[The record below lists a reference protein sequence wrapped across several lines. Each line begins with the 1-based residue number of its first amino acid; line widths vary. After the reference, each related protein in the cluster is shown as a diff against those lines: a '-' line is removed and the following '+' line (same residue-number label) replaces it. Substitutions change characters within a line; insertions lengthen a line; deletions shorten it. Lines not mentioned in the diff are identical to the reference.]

1 MEPSVSQ
8 PRRTR
13 EPPGL
18 PASRRPPRAS
28 RTPQAASRT
37 RRASD
42 IVGCDRDP
50 APSGPARG
58 PTSRWHAGDGDGG
71 GVSMPG
77 PPQALARSRSDPP
90 PPPPPCPR
98 GDRRGAQAAGPW
110 MRHVS
115 ALVRLARPTRLSSSG
130 LGCGPA
136 SRRGASRR
144 PSAGS
149 RSTVEGRTEPG
160 RGRTEEPHVTAGPS
174 APRRRGEGA
183 RRGRALVLAAL
194 PQTRRAPP
202 ARAAPVPGLRGGDP
216 RCPPRA
222 TPGRLG
228 RPDAGRGCGPGP
240 AGPRARWSCSP
251 RPAARRPPRA
261 LPAQGSEATWEWA
274 GKSASHRRPRNCFA
288 PAFAADSVEGARY
301 VQRRRAKSVV
311 PTNGWCIPR
320 CLRRCLAHLRF
331 AERVGETRTG
341 GPSPAEKGIQVRR
354 NSAARRTGSSLP
366 RPTPE
371 APAPGRARPG
381 RCRTRARTSVLWG
394 GRPPCRCVGGGL
406 ATHRFGTARSPVSP
420 RLCESTRVLPARGSS
435 KAHQAS
441 SVGDAPSELPR

>member
-1 MEPSVSQ
+1 MC
-8 PRRTR
+8 PRSSGSPDRPAC
-13 EPPGL
+13 PPAGS
-18 PASRRPPRAS
+18 AADRRH
-28 RTPQAASRT
+28 AAEHP
-37 RRASD
+37 
-42 IVGCDRDP
+42 GDP
-50 APSGPARG
+50 LPARG
-58 PTSRWHAGDGDGG
+58 ARSRDGPNPDADGRRSPTSRRGRRLRDAAEK
-71 GVSMPG
+71 
-77 PPQALARSRSDPP
+77 ALAEVERWCS
-90 PPPPPCPR
+90 PPCLRPGGPR
-98 GDRRGAQAAGPW
+98 PRAPLR
-110 MRHVS
+110 
-115 ALVRLARPTRLSSSG
+115 
-130 LGCGPA
+130 CPA
-136 SRRGASRR
+136 C
-144 PSAGS
+144 
-149 RSTVEGRTEPG
+149 
-160 RGRTEEPHVTAGPS
+160 
-174 APRRRGEGA
+174 EGA
-183 RRGRALVLAAL
+183 TRGVRREQR
-194 PQTRRAPP
+194 
-202 ARAAPVPGLRGGDP
+202 
-216 RCPPRA
+216 
-222 TPGRLG
+222 PGRLG

-240 AGPRARWSCSP
+240 AGPRAMWSCSP